1 MPMEYMNEEARRRA
15 TGDKSAPC
23 SSHCSSAGNIVDKVP
38 EQFVCFSSLGR
49 LPRMFR
55 KLEHGSY
62 DAFVWS
68 EGKWQFHDNVG
79 EDTAREWHKHS
90 ESDVY
95 VR

>member
-1 MPMEYMNEEARRRA
+1 MTTPSQDSRDSVA
-15 TGDKSAPC
+15 
-23 SSHCSSAGNIVDKVP
+23 SHCSSAGNIVDKVP

-55 KLEHGSY
+55 KLEHDNY

-79 EDTAREWHKHS
+79 EDTAHEWYKHS
-90 ESDVY
+90 ESEVY